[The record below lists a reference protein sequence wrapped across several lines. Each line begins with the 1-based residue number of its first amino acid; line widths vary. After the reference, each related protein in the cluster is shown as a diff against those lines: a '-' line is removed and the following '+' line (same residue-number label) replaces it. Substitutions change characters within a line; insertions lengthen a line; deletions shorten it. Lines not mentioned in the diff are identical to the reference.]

1 MGNSWFEEKKPII
14 RLLGV
19 FSLCML
25 LYLVFTNLPFFKN
38 VLYPKIIY
46 VNAYLSSVFLNI
58 FGYATSVQD
67 GQIVSDSATVG
78 IRKGC
83 DALAPI
89 AIFTS
94 VLIAYPES
102 MSIKWKGILYGVLT
116 LLFVNIIRIISLYL
130 INIHFPSIFDLM
142 HLIIWQVIFIFLA
155 LALCF
160 YWIKS
165 FDTSV
170 NKNEINN

>member
-1 MGNSWFEEKKPII
+1 MRDSWVEEKKPII
-14 RLLGV
+14 RLLV
-19 FSLCML
+19 IFLLCML
-25 LYLVFTNLPFFKN
+25 VYLIVTLLPFFKE
-38 VLYPKIIY
+38 VIYPKIINI
-46 VNAYLSSVFLNI
+46 NAFFSSFFLNI
-58 FGYATSVQD
+58 FGYDTIVQD
-67 GQIVSDSATVG
+67 GQIVSDLATVG
-78 IRKGC
+78 IKKGC

-94 VLIAYPES
+94 VLIAYPRP
-102 MSIKWKGILYGVLT
+102 MIVKWKGILLGVVT
-116 LLFVNIIRIISLYL
+116 LLLMNLIRIISLYL

-165 FDTSV
+165 FDTIDKEDEV
-170 NKNEINN
+170 IN